1 MKKYLAVLIAA
12 LTMVFGVLFHP
23 LATAQGEQATP
34 EASATAFYSWY
45 IKRDSE
51 NRGFPLLDKEIYR
64 YVAKPTVDFL
74 RAEYKANKFA
84 GDSDP
89 FTKVQDYDDKD
100 WAAHIDARPALVFG
114 DTAVVPVVL
123 GHDTKATIQTVLAFM
138 QKQHDG
144 QWKVIKVDDLNGYE

>member
-1 MKKYLAVLIAA
+1 MILG
-12 LTMVFGVLFHP
+12 VFFHP
-23 LATAQGEQATP
+23 LAMAQGEPATP
-34 EASATAFYSWY
+34 EASAKAFYAWY

-64 YVAKPTVDFL
+64 YVSKSTVDFL

-89 FTKVQDYDDKD
+89 FTKVQDYDEKD
-100 WAAHIDARPALVFG
+100 WAAHIEARPALIFG

-123 GHDTKATIQTVLAFM
+123 GRDTRATLQTVLAFM
-138 QKQHDG
+138 RKEPDG
-144 QWKVIKVDDLNGYE
+144 RWKLIKVDDLGGYK